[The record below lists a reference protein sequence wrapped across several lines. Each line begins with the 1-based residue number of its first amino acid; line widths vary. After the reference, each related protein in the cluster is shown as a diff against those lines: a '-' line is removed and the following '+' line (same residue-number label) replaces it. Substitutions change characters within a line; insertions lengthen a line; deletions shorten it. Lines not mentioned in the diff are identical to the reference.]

1 MLLIQAGDFLASE
14 RKLSIGFM
22 VTEFEDVCVHNSRIL
37 LKLYPATQGNSRFLR
52 LGVRVFLNKLACVLF
67 PTKMLLD
74 FYNSQLLATEGIWL

>member
-1 MLLIQAGDFLASE
+1 MLLMQAGDSLASE

-37 LKLYPATQGNSRFLR
+37 LKPYPATQGNSRFLR
-52 LGVRVFLNKLACVLF
+52 LGACVFLNKLTCVLF

-74 FYNSQLLATEGIWL
+74 FYNNQLLATEGIWL